1 MDDRVW
7 APDIDHGSARKR
19 AHEGGTT
26 GSYEHGVRSY
36 QDEGDDTRLN
46 ATPYI
51 NAAAATAPEEESHTR
66 SLLKGITWRCLATTT
81 TVSIAW
87 LVTGEVALAFQIGF
101 VEFFAK
107 IGIYYAHERIWSKIK
122 I

>member
-1 MDDRVW
+1 MDDRGW
-7 APDIDHGSARKR
+7 TPDLDHGSARKR
-19 AHEGGTT
+19 AGEGGTT
-26 GSYEHGVRSY
+26 GSVRSY

-46 ATPYI
+46 ATPYT
-51 NAAAATAPEEESHTR
+51 NAAAAAATAPEEESHTR
-66 SLLKGITWRCLATTT
+66 SLLKGITWRCVATTT

-87 LVTGEVALAFQIGF
+87 IVTGEVALAFKIGF

-107 IGIYYAHERIWSKIK
+107 IGIYYIHERIWSKIK